1 MFLGDDEKKLALAMA
16 RRTLSIYLEEGRKP
30 HREELWV
37 PEEGVFLENRA
48 VFVTL
53 KERGQLRGCIGHI
66 VPVEP
71 LWMSIRGNAIS
82 AATRDPRFPKVGA
95 GELPELKI
103 EISVLTPPVPIEGPE
118 KFEVGKHGIILELG
132 GYSAVFLPQ
141 VAPEQGW
148 DAPTTLS
155 YLAMKAGLPPE
166 GWQNPRAR
174 FRVFEAEVFG
184 EDCGIDLAPCDTSIS
199 V

>member
-1 MFLGDDEKKLALAMA
+1 MFLSEDEKRLALAMA
-16 RRTLSIYLEEGRKP
+16 RRTLVVYLEEGRIP
-30 HREELWV
+30 SRDELWV
-37 PEEGVFLENRA
+37 PGEGVFLENRA

-53 KERGQLRGCIGHI
+53 KESGALRGCIGHI

-71 LWMSIRGNAIS
+71 LWMSIRANAIA
-82 AATRDPRFPKVGA
+82 AATRDPRFPKVISREVA
-95 GELPELKI
+95 ELKI
-103 EISVLTPPVPIEGPE
+103 EVSVLTPPREIEGPE

-148 DAPTTLS
+148 DADTTLS
-155 YLAMKAGLPPE
+155 YLSMKAGLAPD
-166 GWQNPRAR
+166 GWRNPRAR

-184 EDCGIDLAPCDTSIS
+184 EDCGPGLGHCDTPMS